1 MHFGVLYHE
10 YQVPQWALR
19 YVDYQAFKKLL
30 KASRYQDVYE
40 TLPPELAKVEQF
52 YSSQSRELFDRASE
66 KGQSNYSEPGKHV
79 EHLQE
84 LLRALQSLYW
94 FGYVNYVAFRRI
106 LKKLSIYHDEAPT
119 FQRRLEDQS
128 FVRQVEC
135 LERLRT
141 LEALSMDL
149 EKSWVRTPSPELVE
163 EATPDLN
170 DTSGWSAKEYAA
182 LRGHWRLMKA
192 EVETESST
200 ESGSASKSTGQVLP
214 PGPSWLSDKARE
226 IDRTQGHILVNL
238 GASNSRKKTPA
249 IDLAGLPCFGQ
260 HGLRRYTGYALK
272 IGVVGGS
279 DSGQLIFLP
288 MLEDLT
294 NLPIIFSTQNPG
306 EAKLMFRLFRVQ
318 DYREPLA
325 DHVGSGVAILST
337 LRQRLATKHE
347 TLIRDHTIPILGKDT
362 LDMIGSVT
370 FSFQIVTPLAHPV
383 IPSVATYGFWK
394 DNSGTEIV
402 GHRGSGANN
411 TKQINLQIGENTI
424 QSFLSAVTSGAACV
438 EFDVQLTK
446 DLVPVIFHDFLVMD
460 TGGDVPLHSLTCD
473 QFMHL
478 NKIQSL
484 NGAAKLGNSLRQRSR
499 SQSEDRVNNREI
511 EQLRQR
517 MRYTEEGL
525 RNEVKGNLRGFSIHE
540 PATKLEELLTRLP
553 ETIAFNLEM
562 KYPMLWEAED
572 RNMDY
577 FALELNLFV
586 DTVLNMIY
594 RLGGNRS
601 ITFSSFSPE
610 ICILLALKQQA
621 YPILFISKAGSVP
634 TGDVRAGSLQQ
645 AIHFAKAWGL
655 AGIVMLSDVFVLCP
669 RLLRY
674 AKSKGL
680 VCGSYGDL
688 NDDPKCAKIQA
699 DAGLD
704 AIMVNKVRLIKQT
717 LSEAA

>member
-1 MHFGVLYHE
+1 MQFGLLYHG

-30 KASRYQDVYE
+30 KASRYQDVHE
-40 TLPPELAKVEQF
+40 TLPRELAKVEQF
-52 YSSQSRELFDRASE
+52 YSSQSRELLDRASGR
-66 KGQSNYSEPGKHV
+66 GQSNYSEPGKHV
-79 EHLQE
+79 EHLWE
-84 LLRALQSLYW
+84 LLRALQSLHW

-106 LKKLSIYHDEAPT
+106 LKKLSIYDDDGART

-128 FVRQVEC
+128 FVCQVEC
-135 LERLRT
+135 LKRLRA
-141 LEALSMDL
+141 LEALLKGL
-149 EKSWVRTPSPELVE
+149 EESWVKPTSPELVE
-163 EATPDLN
+163 AAIPGSDGTR
-170 DTSGWSAKEYAA
+170 GWSVKEYAA

-192 EVETESST
+192 EVETHSST
-200 ESGSASKSTGQVLP
+200 ESGSVLKSTGQVMP
-214 PGPSWLSDKARE
+214 PGPSWLSDRAKE

-238 GASNSRKKTPA
+238 GASNSRKKAPA
-249 IDLAGLPCFGQ
+249 IDLTGLPCFGQ
-260 HGLRRYTGYALK
+260 HGLRRYTGYALE
-272 IGVVGGS
+272 IDVVGGS
-279 DSGQLIFLP
+279 GSGQLVFLP
-288 MLEDLT
+288 ILEDLT
-294 NLPIIFSTQNPG
+294 NLPIIFSSQNPG
-306 EAKLMFRLFRVQ
+306 EAKLVFRLFRVQ
-318 DYREPLA
+318 DYRERLE
-325 DHVGSGVAILST
+325 DHLGSGVAILST
-337 LRQRLATKHE
+337 LQHRLATKHE
-347 TLIRDHTIPILGKDT
+347 TLVRDHTVPILAKDT

-370 FSFQIVTPLAHPV
+370 FSFLIVTPLAHSV
-383 IPSVATYGFWK
+383 IPSVATSGFWQ
-394 DNSGTEIV
+394 DHSGTEIV

-411 TKQINLQIGENTI
+411 TKQISLQIGENTI

-478 NKIQSL
+478 NKLQSS
-484 NGAAKLGNSLRQRSR
+484 NGAAKLGNSLRQKSR
-499 SQSEDRVNNREI
+499 SQSENRVGDREI

-540 PATKLEELLTRLP
+540 PAAKLEELLTRLP
-553 ETIAFNLEM
+553 EAVAFNLEM

-577 FALELNLFV
+577 FAVELNLFV
-586 DTVLNMIY
+586 DTILNMIY

-655 AGIVMLSDVFVLCP
+655 AGIVMLSDVFVFCP

-674 AKSKGL
+674 ARSKGL

-688 NDDPKCAKIQA
+688 NDDPKCAKA

-717 LSEAA
+717 LNEAT